1 MDFTGRRQSDNVD
14 DRRKNWR
21 IYEAFR
27 PLRPQPPVVA
37 DNQHTRAVDRLAD
50 HLLRTGVGPNPF
62 ASEPEGDWYSEGEIK
77 RIRRPQQPD
86 PVPEIEYD
94 VRDMRTRLAGPMSQ
108 DEFDAIVSG
117 NEYKSP
123 PIIGNLLRK

>member
-1 MDFTGRRQSDNVD
+1 MDLTGRRQSDNVD

-27 PLRPQPPVVA
+27 PLHPQPIVVA
-37 DNQHTRAVDRLAD
+37 DNRHTRAVDSLAD

-62 ASEPEGDWYSEGEIK
+62 ASEPEGDTYSEDEIK
-77 RIRRPQQPD
+77 RIFRPQSPD
-86 PVPEIEYD
+86 AVPEIEGE
-94 VRDMRTRLAGPMSQ
+94 VSHMRKRLSGPMSQ
-108 DEFDAIVSG
+108 DEFDALVAG
-117 NEYKSP
+117 EEYKSP